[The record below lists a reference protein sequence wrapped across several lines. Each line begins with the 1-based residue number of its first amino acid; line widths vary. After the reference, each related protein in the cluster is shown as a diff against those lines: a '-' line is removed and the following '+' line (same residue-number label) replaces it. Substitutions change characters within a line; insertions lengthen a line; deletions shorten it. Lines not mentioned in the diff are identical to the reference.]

1 MPSSGSAA
9 RATDMK
15 LTLMILIAV
24 TTALPAGA
32 QVSSPPR
39 KPPVVSRPVVKP
51 GGPGAPEQDT
61 SHARAWRPYRFA
73 LFSSQVYDS
82 NIERDRLDPI
92 TSYGFV
98 IGGVARYQSAEVR
111 PDMSVVYE
119 IAHHS
124 YTRNEQFDRVSH
136 NLSAVASR
144 RLTRSLTAEAIAEA
158 ALKGSSE
165 DRDVGDQYI
174 FIPRLNYRL
183 DQARR
188 LRVYGAYRIRRYDI
202 DADRDAVNRYV
213 GTELRSDVGDETRME
228 LGFRYETNSAREARR
243 SYTRRT
249 YDITYTRTWGDN
261 DQLLAEV
268 RYRSQRYDQ
277 RPGDEDDDDPR
288 HDHRVAPTLEWVHRF
303 GRGFSTIANYTFEN
317 RTSNDPGNGYRD
329 HVFAL
334 TGRFDW

>member
-1 MPSSGSAA
+1 
-9 RATDMK
+9 MK
-15 LTLMILIAV
+15 LTLTILIAV
-24 TTALPAGA
+24 ATALPAGA

-39 KPPVVSRPVVKP
+39 KPPVISKPVVKP
-51 GGPGAPEQDT
+51 SSPGAPRQDT
-61 SHARAWRPYRFA
+61 SRVGGVWRPYRFA

-82 NIERDRLDPI
+82 NIERHNLDPV

-98 IGGVARYQSAEVR
+98 IGGVGRYQSAAVR
-111 PDMSVVYE
+111 PDLSVVYE
-119 IAHHS
+119 IARHS

-144 RLTRSLTAEAIAEA
+144 RLTRKLTAEAIAEA

-183 DQARR
+183 DDARR
-188 LRVYGAYRIRRYDI
+188 LRLYGAYRIRRYDI

-213 GTELRSDVGDETRME
+213 GTEVRSDVSDEARVQ
-228 LGFRYETNSAREARR
+228 LGFRYETNSARAERR

-249 YDITYTRTWGDN
+249 YDVTYTRSWGNN
-261 DQLLAEV
+261 DLLAEV

-277 RPGDEDDDDPR
+277 RPVDEDDDDPR

-303 GRGFSTIANYTFEN
+303 GRGFSTTANYTFEN
-317 RTSNDPGNGYRD
+317 RTSNDPDNGYRD
-329 HVFAL
+329 HAFAL